1 MVSHEACPL
10 LPYRRGAKEVAV
22 LMRELCD
29 AAESACQDLTSHM
42 EREELQV
49 RGLGCHTP

>member
-1 MVSHEACPL
+1 M
-10 LPYRRGAKEVAV
+10 

-29 AAESACQDLTSHM
+29 AAELACQDLTSHM

-49 RGLGCHTP
+49 RGQGCHTHQISCRKQLAIPALG